1 MTIIRENDLI
11 NRVKD
16 TIDEYGMLV
25 NGDKVLVSVS
35 AGPDSMALLYILL
48 KLKDSYDLN
57 LQLFHLDHLT
67 REGQSSIDAQF
78 IKELSKKIGIDLNL
92 YVKSAEKYAREKGLS
107 FETGARELRL
117 SLLKKVADQ
126 KKFTKIATGHNA
138 NDLAETMLMRLIR
151 GTGTKGMIGISP
163 TRGKFIRPLI
173 YVFRDEV
180 EKFCYENEIGF
191 RIDQTNL
198 GSYYFRNAIRNRLI
212 PLMREIS
219 KKDFLK
225 NLINFSKIYLEEDRF
240 LNSLTKKIYYR
251 ILKRKNDD
259 VYIPIIEL
267 KNLPPA
273 LNRRLLRLAIGEKK
287 GELLDIS
294 FNAVE
299 DIIDSLK
306 SETESFVFNLP
317 KFIKVVKDKENL
329 VIKKIKKQEIFFK
342 KEVPIEGT
350 CILEILNLV
359 IRTRIVDRKDAK
371 IKDDKKTAYMD
382 YENIV
387 PQLYVRPW
395 KFGDRFMPLGLDKR
409 KKLQDFFV
417 DEKIAREKRKTI
429 PILVDGE
436 KIVWIVGYRIDER
449 VKVKP
454 ETKKVL
460 IIDIKELN

>member
-1 MTIIRENDLI
+1 MMIKKTDFVDK
-11 NRVKD
+11 VKE
-16 TIDEYGMLV
+16 TIDEYNMLIS
-25 NGDKVLVSVS
+25 GDKVLVSIS
-35 AGPDSMALLYILL
+35 AGPDSMALLHILL
-48 KLKDSYDLN
+48 KLKDIYDIN
-57 LQLFHLDHLT
+57 LHLFHLDHLT
-67 REGQSSIDAQF
+67 REGQSSIDAKF
-78 IKELSKKIGIDLNL
+78 VKELSEKLGINLTL
-92 YVKSAEKYAREKGLS
+92 YVKSAEKYAKEKGLS

-117 SLLKKVADQ
+117 NLIQRVANQ
-126 KKFTKIATGHNA
+126 EKITKIATGHNA
-138 NDLAETMLMRLIR
+138 NDLAETILMRLMR

-163 TRGKFIRPLI
+163 TKGEFIRPLI
-173 YVFRDEV
+173 YIFRDEI
-180 EKFCYENEIGF
+180 EKFCYENKINY
-191 RIDQTNL
+191 RVDQTNL
-198 GSYYFRNAIRNRLI
+198 ESYYFRNAIRNRLI

-240 LNSLTKKIYYR
+240 LNSLTKKIYYK
-251 ILKRKNDD
+251 ISKRKNND

-273 LNRRLLRLAIGEKK
+273 LNRRLLRLAIEEKK

-306 SETESFVFNLP
+306 NETEFFEFNLP

-329 VIKKIKKQEIFFK
+329 VIRKIEKQKIFFK
-342 KEVPIEGT
+342 KEIPIEGT
-350 CILEILNLV
+350 CILETLNLV
-359 IRTRIVDRKDAK
+359 IETKIVDGKDAK
-371 IKDDKKTAYMD
+371 ITDDKKTAYLD
-382 YENIV
+382 YESII

-395 KFGDRFMPLGLDKR
+395 KFGDRFIPLGLDKG

-417 DEKIAREKRKTI
+417 NEKIAREKRKTI
-429 PILVDGE
+429 PILVDSE

-454 ETKKVL
+454 ETRKVL
-460 IIDIKELN
+460 IINVKELN